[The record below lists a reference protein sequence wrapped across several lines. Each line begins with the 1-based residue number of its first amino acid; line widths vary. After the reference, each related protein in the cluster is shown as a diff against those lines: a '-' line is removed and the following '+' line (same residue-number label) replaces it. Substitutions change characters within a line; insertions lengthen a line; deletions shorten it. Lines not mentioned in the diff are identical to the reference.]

1 MSAERDPVSTIERAI
16 SEHENLLV
24 EFATSLQ
31 KHTFYPKGHPI
42 VMASAERLHARLCEV
57 LAVKSALSIGVAK
70 QQLLIEGE
78 STDGTHPILR
88 DFANLLHRQQI
99 GAVVLTDGIEREELS
114 DVLATLGLDAAKHAD
129 GIEGT
134 MGMLSLEGRWPH
146 AQFFRMSFDRLQL
159 GNDGES
165 AEQDVEVSR
174 VNELWIGL
182 ARAALAGEVA
192 EDSGRILSDPEH
204 IAGAIDSKRGD
215 FAYEHVIAGYFQ
227 QLAAELDQAGPRR
240 HSQVRERLSSLLG
253 TLHGETLERLLSM
266 GGDARKR
273 VEFVRHATSI
283 MAAPAVVDLLR
294 CASTAAGRGISDS
307 MLRLLSKLARYAQQG
322 TQGEGFDQEL
332 RDHVRDIVT
341 KWTLADPNP
350 EEYNAALTALARS
363 NSSAANLDDDRGR
376 SRLEP
381 ERLIGIA
388 LHVGE
393 GGASLTRAA
402 RALAARGD
410 WTETLADVEAADPSR
425 ARDML
430 LQELVTPRQLG
441 RVLPRLPKSRE
452 VAERLVVRLGPAA
465 VAPLIDALGEPS
477 LKDPEGCVAL
487 LSRLG
492 VAAVPG
498 IASRI
503 ANERPTVQAHLLA
516 VLAGVGVAPSNVD
529 VWALARHMMG
539 DVRREAIRLLLTLD
553 EHREKAVALAMQDSD
568 PRILR
573 DGLRA
578 APRPMAPALA
588 HLVMQRVDRQGSG
601 LALEE
606 RAMAIQVLAT
616 CRVPAVRDWLA
627 RALVRKKFFGGR
639 KLAEKTPD
647 MLTALRALATAWRD
661 DRSVADI
668 LALASKHR
676 DGDIRAAVHIAA

>member
-1 MSAERDPVSTIERAI
+1 MSTERESFATIERPAH
-16 SEHENLLV
+16 EHEPLLV
-24 EFATSLQ
+24 EFATALQ

-42 VMASAERLHARLCEV
+42 VTASAERLHTHLSETLARHGIM
-57 LAVKSALSIGVAK
+57 SIGVAR
-70 QQLLIEGE
+70 QQLVIDGE
-78 STDGTHPILR
+78 PTGDSHPMLR
-88 DFANLLHRQQI
+88 DLATLLHRQQV
-99 GAVVLTDGIEREELS
+99 GAVVLSDGVQREELS
-114 DVLATLGLDAAKHAD
+114 EVLSTLGSDTGSQAD
-129 GIEGT
+129 SDGAVA
-134 MGMLSLEGRWPH
+134 MLSLEGRWPNV
-146 AQFFRMSFDRLQL
+146 QFFRQTFDRLQL
-159 GNDGES
+159 GSDGASDEDLEIARIND
-165 AEQDVEVSR
+165 
-174 VNELWIGL
+174 LWIGL
-182 ARAALAGEVA
+182 ARAALAGDVP
-192 EDSGRILSDPEH
+192 EDSGRILNDPDFL
-204 IAGAIDSKRGD
+204 GGVIDAKRGD
-215 FAYEHVIAGYFQ
+215 GQYEHVIANYFQ
-227 QLAAELDQAGPRR
+227 QLASELDHAGARR
-240 HSQVRERLSSLLG
+240 HIQVRARLANLLG
-253 TLHGETLERLLSM
+253 ILHPETLERLLHM
-266 GGDARKR
+266 GGDPKKR

-307 MLRLLSKLARYAQQG
+307 MLRLLSKLARYAQQNQG
-322 TQGEGFDQEL
+322 GEGFDQEL
-332 RDHVRDIVT
+332 RDHVREIVT

-363 NSSAANLDDDRGR
+363 SGAGPLDDDRGR

-381 ERLIGIA
+381 ERLIAIA

-393 GGASLTRAA
+393 GGPSLSRAA

-410 WTETLADVEAADPSR
+410 WTETRVDGEAAEPSR

-430 LQELVTPRQLG
+430 FAELVTPRQLA

-452 VAERLVVRLGPAA
+452 VAERLVVRLGPSA
-465 VAPLIDALGEPS
+465 VTPLIDALGDPA
-477 LKDPEGCVAL
+477 LKDREGCSAL

-503 ANERPTVQAHLLA
+503 ARERPAVQAHLLA
-516 VLAGVGVAPSNVD
+516 VLAEAGIVPANVD
-529 VWALARHMMG
+529 VWALARHTMG
-539 DVRREAIRLLLTLD
+539 DVRREALRLLLAVE

-588 HLVMQRVDRQGSG
+588 HLVMQRVDRHGAG
-601 LALEE
+601 MALEE

-627 RALVRKKFFGGR
+627 RALVRKRMFGGR
-639 KLAEKTPD
+639 KLVEKSPD

-668 LALASKHR
+668 LSLAGKHR
-676 DGDIRAAVHIAA
+676 DGEVRASVHTA

>member
-1 MSAERDPVSTIERAI
+1 MTERESVTTLDRAI
-16 SEHENLLV
+16 SEHEQLLV
-24 EFATSLQ
+24 ELATSLQ
-31 KHTFYPKGHPI
+31 KHTIYPKGHPI
-42 VMASAERLHARLCEV
+42 VAASAERVHARLCEV
-57 LAVKSALSIGVAK
+57 LAERTTLSIGVAR
-70 QQLLIEGE
+70 QRLVIEGE
-78 STDGTHPILR
+78 STDDSHPILR
-88 DFANLLHRQQI
+88 DLATLLHRQQI
-99 GAVVLTDGIEREELS
+99 GAVVLTDGVEREELS
-114 DVLATLGLDAAKHAD
+114 DVLNTLGSDAAHYANSD
-129 GIEGT
+129 GAVS
-134 MGMLSLEGRWPH
+134 MLSLEGRWPH
-146 AQFFRMSFDRLQL
+146 VQFFRMSFDRLQL
-159 GNDGES
+159 GAADGNDEA
-165 AEQDVEVSR
+165 AEAGR
-174 VNELWIGL
+174 VNELWLGL
-182 ARAALAGEVA
+182 ARAALAGDSFD
-192 EDSGRILSDPEH
+192 DSGRILGDAEH

-215 FAYEHVIAGYFQ
+215 HSYEHVIAGYFQ
-227 QLAAELDQAGPRR
+227 QLASELDQAGPRR
-240 HSQVRERLSSLLG
+240 HAQVRERLSNLLG
-253 TLHGETLERLLSM
+253 TLHGETLERLLQM

-307 MLRLLSKLARYAQQG
+307 MLRLLSKLARYAQEG
-322 TQGEGFDQEL
+322 TSGDGFDAEL
-332 RDHVRDIVT
+332 REHVRDIVT

-350 EEYNAALTALARS
+350 EEYNAALTALARTS
-363 NSSAANLDDDRGR
+363 GGGPLEDDRGR

-381 ERLIGIA
+381 ERLIAIA

-393 GGASLTRAA
+393 GGPSLARAA

-430 LQELVTPRQLG
+430 FQELVTPRQLA

-452 VAERLVVRLGPAA
+452 VAERLVVRLGPSA
-465 VAPLIDALGEPS
+465 VPPLIDALGDPG
-477 LKDPEGCVAL
+477 LKDADSCVAL
-487 LSRLG
+487 LARLG

-503 ANERPTVQAHLLA
+503 GQERPAVQAHLLS
-516 VLAGVGVAPSNVD
+516 VLADAGIAPASVD
-529 VWALARHMMG
+529 VFALARNGMS
-539 DVRREAIRLLLTLD
+539 DVRREAIRLLLALD
-553 EHREKAVALAMQDSD
+553 EHREKAVAMAMQDSD

-601 LALEE
+601 MAQEE

-627 RALVRKKFFGGR
+627 RALVRKRFFGGR
-639 KLAEKTPD
+639 KLVEKSPD
-647 MLTALRALATAWRD
+647 MLSALRALATTWRD

-668 LALASKHR
+668 MSLASKHR
-676 DGDIRAAVHIAA
+676 DGEVRAAVHFA

>member
-1 MSAERDPVSTIERAI
+1 MSAERDPVSTIEPAI

-57 LAVKSALSIGVAK
+57 LAVKNALSIGVAK

-78 STDGTHPILR
+78 CTDDTHPILR
-88 DFANLLHRQQI
+88 DFAQLLHRQQI
-99 GAVVLTDGIEREELS
+99 GAVVLTDGIERDELS
-114 DVLATLGLDAAKHAD
+114 DVLATLGADAANHAD
-129 GIEGT
+129 GDGT
-134 MGMLSLEGRWPH
+134 VGMLSLEGRWPH

-159 GNDGES
+159 GNDGATE
-165 AEQDVEVSR
+165 EHVEVSR
-174 VNELWIGL
+174 VNDLWIGL

-192 EDSGRILSDPEH
+192 EDSGRILSDAEH
-204 IAGAIDSKRGD
+204 IAGAIDAKRGD
-215 FAYEHVIAGYFQ
+215 YAYEHVIAGYFQ

-283 MAAPAVVDLLR
+283 LAAPAVVDLLK

-307 MLRLLSKLARYAQQG
+307 MLRLLSKLARYAQRG

-350 EEYNAALTALARS
+350 EEYNAALTALART

-393 GGASLTRAA
+393 GGPSLTRAA

-410 WTETLADVEAADPSR
+410 WTETLADVEAAEPSR
-425 ARDML
+425 ARDIL

-452 VAERLVVRLGPAA
+452 VAERLVVRLGPTA
-465 VAPLIDALGEPS
+465 VAPIIDALGEPS

-487 LSRLG
+487 LGRLG

-503 ANERPTVQAHLLA
+503 ANERPQVQAHLLA
-516 VLAGVGVAPSNVD
+516 VLAGVGIAPSNVD
-529 VWALARHMMG
+529 VWALARHVMG
-539 DVRREAIRLLLTLD
+539 DVRREAIRLLLTIE
-553 EHREKAVALAMQDSD
+553 EHRDKAVALAMQDSD

-578 APRPMAPALA
+578 APRPMPPALA
-588 HLVMQRVDRQGSG
+588 HLVMQRVDRQGAG

-639 KLAEKTPD
+639 KLAEKSPD
-647 MLTALRALATAWRD
+647 MLTALRALAVAWRD

-676 DGDIRAAVHIAA
+676 DGEIRAAVHIAA

>member
-1 MSAERDPVSTIERAI
+1 MSDERDPVTTIERAI
-16 SEHENLLV
+16 SEHETLLV

-57 LAVKSALSIGVAK
+57 LALKSSLSIGVAK

-78 STDGTHPILR
+78 KTDDTHPILR
-88 DFANLLHRQQI
+88 DFASLLHRQQI
-99 GAVVLTDGIEREELS
+99 GAVILTDGIEREELS
-114 DVLATLGLDAAKHAD
+114 DVLATLGADAAKHAD
-129 GIEGT
+129 GDT
-134 MGMLSLEGRWPH
+134 AGMLALEGRWAH
-146 AQFFRMSFDRLQL
+146 AQFFRMSFERLQL
-159 GNDGES
+159 GDAGEA
-165 AEQDVEVSR
+165 AEEDADASH

-192 EDSGRILSDPEH
+192 EDSGRILSDPDD
-204 IAGAIDSKRGD
+204 IAGAIESRRGD
-215 FAYEHVIAGYFQ
+215 HAYEHVIAGYFQ

-240 HSQVRERLSSLLG
+240 HAQVRERLSSLLG
-253 TLHGETLERLLSM
+253 TLHGATLERLLQM

-273 VEFVRHATSI
+273 IEFVRHATSI
-283 MAAPAVVDLLR
+283 LAAPAVVDLLR

-322 TQGEGFDQEL
+322 KEGEGFDTEL

-350 EEYNAALTALARS
+350 DEYNAALTALARTNS
-363 NSSAANLDDDRGR
+363 NASLDDDRGR

-393 GGASLTRAA
+393 GGPSLTRAA

-410 WTETLADVEAADPSR
+410 WTEVLGDVEAAEPSR

-441 RVLPRLPKSRE
+441 RVLQRLPKSRE

-465 VAPLIDALGEPS
+465 VATLIDALGEQG

-492 VAAVPG
+492 IAAVPG
-498 IASRI
+498 IAGRI
-503 ANERPTVQAHLLA
+503 AHERPAVQAYLLS
-516 VLAGVGVAPSNVD
+516 VLADVGIAPVNVD
-529 VWALARHMMG
+529 IWALAKHVMG
-539 DVRREAIRLLLTLD
+539 DVRREAIRLLLTTD
-553 EHREKAVALAMQDSD
+553 ENRDKAVALAMQDSD

-578 APRPMAPALA
+578 APRPMPPALA
-588 HLVMQRVDRQGSG
+588 HLVMQRVDRQGAG
-601 LALEE
+601 LAVEE

-647 MLTALRALATAWRD
+647 MLSALRALATTWRD

-668 LALASKHR
+668 LALASRHR
-676 DGDIRAAVHIAA
+676 DGEVRAAVHIAA

>member
-1 MSAERDPVSTIERAI
+1 MSAERDPVSTVERAI
-16 SEHENLLV
+16 SEHETLLV

-42 VMASAERLHARLCEV
+42 VMASAERLHAHLSDV
-57 LAVKSALSIGVAK
+57 LAEKNTLSIGVAK

-78 STDGTHPILR
+78 KTDDQHPILR
-88 DFANLLHRQQI
+88 DFATLLHRQQI
-99 GAVVLTDGIEREELS
+99 GAVVLTEGIEREELS
-114 DVLATLGLDAAKHAD
+114 DVLATLGADAANHAEGD
-129 GIEGT
+129 GT
-134 MGMLSLEGRWPH
+134 LAMLSLEGRWPH
-146 AQFFRMSFDRLQL
+146 AQFFRMSFDRLQM
-159 GNDGES
+159 GTDEDATEEAIEGG
-165 AEQDVEVSR
+165 R
-174 VNELWIGL
+174 VNELWVGL

-192 EDSGRILSDPEH
+192 EDSGRILTDPEH
-204 IAGAIDSKRGD
+204 IAGAIDAKRGD
-215 FAYEHVIAGYFQ
+215 YAYEHVVAGYFQ
-227 QLAAELDQAGPRR
+227 QLAAELEQAGPRR
-240 HSQVRERLSSLLG
+240 HAHVRTRLASLLG
-253 TLHGETLERLLSM
+253 TLQGETLERLLQM

-273 VEFVRHATSI
+273 IEFVRNATSI

-294 CASTAAGRGISDS
+294 SASTAAGRGISDS

-322 TQGEGFDQEL
+322 VQGERFDQEL

-350 EEYNAALTALARS
+350 DEYNAALTALARS
-363 NSSAANLDDDRGR
+363 SSNPSLDDDRGR

-393 GGASLTRAA
+393 GGPSLTRAA

-410 WTETLADVEAADPSR
+410 WTDTLAEVEAADPSR

-430 LQELVTPRQLG
+430 LQELVTPRQLA

-452 VAERLVVRLGPAA
+452 VAERLVVRLGPSA
-465 VAPLIDALGEPS
+465 VTPLIDALGEQG

-487 LSRLG
+487 LARLG

-503 ANERPTVQAHLLA
+503 ATERPQVQAHLLG
-516 VLAGVGVAPSNVD
+516 VLATVGVAPATVD
-529 VWALARHMMG
+529 VWALARHVMG

-553 EHREKAVALAMQDSD
+553 EQRDKAVALAMQDSD

-578 APRPMAPALA
+578 APRPMPPALA
-588 HLVMQRVDRQGSG
+588 HLVMQRVDRQGAG
-601 LALEE
+601 MAIEE
-606 RAMAIQVLAT
+606 RAIAIHVLAT

-627 RALVRKKFFGGR
+627 RPLIRRKFFGGR
-639 KLAEKTPD
+639 KLADKSPE

-661 DRSVADI
+661 DRSVAEI
-668 LALASKHR
+668 LALASRHK
-676 DGDIRAAVHIAA
+676 DGEVRAAVHIAA

>member
-1 MSAERDPVSTIERAI
+1 MTTEREPFTTMERVV
-16 SEHENLLV
+16 SEHEQLLV
-24 EFATSLQ
+24 EFATSLH
-31 KHTFYPKGHPI
+31 KHTIYPKGHP
-42 VMASAERLHARLCEV
+42 VVLASAERVHARMSEL
-57 LAVKSALSIGVAK
+57 LAERGSLSIGVAR
-70 QQLLIEGE
+70 QQLVIEGE
-78 STDGTHPILR
+78 RTDDAHPILR
-88 DFANLLHRQQI
+88 DLAQLLHRQQI
-99 GAVVLTDGIEREELS
+99 GAVVLTDGVELEELS
-114 DVLATLGLDAAKHAD
+114 DVLGTLGTEAAHHVDGDATVA
-129 GIEGT
+129 
-134 MGMLSLEGRWPH
+134 MLALEGRWPH

-159 GNDGES
+159 GSDDALDEDREGNH
-165 AEQDVEVSR
+165 

-182 ARAALAGEVA
+182 ARAALAGETA

-204 IAGAIDSKRGD
+204 IAGAIDAKRGD
-215 FAYEHVIAGYFQ
+215 HAYEHVIAGYFQ

-240 HSQVRERLSSLLG
+240 HAQVRERLSNLLG
-253 TLHGETLERLLSM
+253 TLHGETLERLLHM

-273 VEFVRHATSI
+273 IEFVRHATSI

-294 CASTAAGRGISDS
+294 CASTAAGRGISDA
-307 MLRLLSKLARYAQQG
+307 MLRLLSNLARYAQRG
-322 TQGEGFDQEL
+322 AAGDGFDQEL

-350 EEYNAALTALARS
+350 DEYNAALTALARTS
-363 NSSAANLDDDRGR
+363 GGGPLEDDRGR

-393 GGASLTRAA
+393 GGPSLTRAA

-410 WTETLADVEAADPSR
+410 WTETLIDVEAAEPSR
-425 ARDML
+425 AREML
-430 LQELVTPRQLG
+430 FQELVTPRQLA

-452 VAERLVVRLGPAA
+452 VAERLVVRLGPSA
-465 VAPLIDALGEPS
+465 VGTLIDALGDLA
-477 LKDPEGCVAL
+477 LKDPDGCVAL

-503 ANERPTVQAHLLA
+503 PHEHPRVQAHLLS
-516 VLAGVGVAPSNVD
+516 VLAGVGIAPATVD
-529 VWALARHMMG
+529 VWALARHVTS
-539 DVRREAIRLLLTLD
+539 DVRREAIRLMLALD

-588 HLVMQRVDRQGSG
+588 HLVMQRVDRHGAG
-601 LALEE
+601 MALEE

-639 KLAEKTPD
+639 KLVDKSPD
-647 MLTALRALATAWRD
+647 MLCALRALATTWRD

-676 DGDIRAAVHIAA
+676 DGEVRAAVHTA

>member
-1 MSAERDPVSTIERAI
+1 MSAESDPVSTIERAI
-16 SEHENLLV
+16 SEHEHLLV
-24 EFATSLQ
+24 ELATSLQ

-78 STDGTHPILR
+78 RTDDTHPILR
-88 DFANLLHRQQI
+88 DFAQLLHRQQI

-114 DVLATLGLDAAKHAD
+114 DVLATLGADVAKHAD
-129 GIEGT
+129 GDGT
-134 MGMLSLEGRWPH
+134 LAMLSLEGRWPH
-146 AQFFRMSFDRLQL
+146 AQFFRMSFDRLQM
-159 GNDGES
+159 GNGES
-165 AEQDVEVSR
+165 GEEDVEVTR

-182 ARAALAGEVA
+182 ARAALAGEVG
-192 EDSGRILSDPEH
+192 EDSGRILSDADH
-204 IAGAIDSKRGD
+204 IAGAIDAKRGD
-215 FAYEHVIAGYFQ
+215 YAYEHVIAGYFQ

-240 HSQVRERLSSLLG
+240 HAQVRERLASLLG

-283 MAAPAVVDLLR
+283 LAAPAVVDLLR

-307 MLRLLSKLARYAQQG
+307 MLRLLSKLARYAQRG

-350 EEYNAALTALARS
+350 DEYNAALTALART
-363 NSSAANLDDDRGR
+363 NSSAAQLDDDRGR

-381 ERLIGIA
+381 DRLIGIA

-393 GGASLTRAA
+393 GGASLARAA
-402 RALAARGD
+402 RALVARGD
-410 WTETLADVEAADPSR
+410 WTETLADVEAAEPSR
-425 ARDML
+425 AKDLL

-465 VAPLIDALGEPS
+465 VPPLIDALGEPS

-503 ANERPTVQAHLLA
+503 ASERPMVQAHLLA
-516 VLAGVGVAPSNVD
+516 VLAGVGIAPSNVD
-529 VWALARHMMG
+529 VWALARHIMG

-588 HLVMQRVDRQGSG
+588 HLVMQRVDRQGAG

-616 CRVPAVRDWLA
+616 CHVPAVRDWLA

-639 KLAEKTPD
+639 KLAEKSPD

-668 LALASKHR
+668 LTLASKHR
-676 DGDIRAAVHIAA
+676 DGEIRAAVHIAA